1 MEKIDYVERMRYSS
15 DTELWYY
22 DEIELESYSSIME
35 EAYEEHGE
43 RFARQLAK
51 VPDSHFPKRY
61 GKDELRVDW
70 GYDYLGS
77 FWKEPMRIRKD
88 GKAHRQDIKSRKSY
102 LIHTR
107 GFELE
112 GHCECGCRFTKK
124 SQKLRKNSYY
134 YEYPEK
140 DLRK

>member
-15 DTELWYY
+15 DPDLWYY
-22 DEIELESYSSIME
+22 DDIELESYSSIME
-35 EAYEEHGE
+35 EAYEEYGE

-70 GYDYLGS
+70 GFDYLDS

-88 GKAHRQDIKSRKSY
+88 GKAHRQDVKSRKSF
-102 LIHTR
+102 LSRVR
-107 GFELE
+107 GF
-112 GHCECGCRFTKK
+112 KK
-124 SQKLRKNSYY
+124 RLDS
-134 YEYPEK
+134 
-140 DLRK
+140 